1 MNDFSIIGELN
12 SLLPKNKDINS
23 DEWASYDC
31 AKSLEANN
39 FDIFKVIELYGG
51 FDSAM
56 GRSTA
61 YRLIYTVVSQYEKNI
76 EFSSYYK
83 DQFLF
88 YVDALP
94 SYIGGREVDKF
105 IDDIFKNIPKNTTKT
120 QKTKLFKNELKKY
133 FICRNGK
140 KPYWPQEADWPATSL
155 GKPMV
160 YISQVRQGDMYRLL
174 FEDPDT
180 SDIRYI
186 EQYL

>member
-1 MNDFSIIGELN
+1 MQINCKTIDFLRLTITAKEYQNFIMNDFSIIGELN

-105 IDDIFKNIPKNTTKT
+105 IDDIFKNIPKNNNV
-120 QKTKLFKNELKKY
+120 F
-133 FICRNGK
+133 FIII
-140 KPYWPQEADWPATSL
+140 YSL
-155 GKPMV
+155 SLIIVYMIDMTMPSIQRLNFRIYYIDHMV
-160 YISQVRQGDMYRLL
+160 NTLISSG
-174 FEDPDT
+174 
-180 SDIRYI
+180 
-186 EQYL
+186 